1 MRSVQISQ
9 EEMEEQR
16 VARFEELV
24 TWDVQRNPD
33 VPLDVLDLLYAREL
47 CMAVAPAGLTG
58 PFANTAPIKDADF
71 SMTWAKCPPRQ
82 GPGLHSHDQTT
93 ETFTCIRGRFRIYWG
108 DDGEHEV
115 VPRRARYVLGPAG
128 CHSWVPERGR
138 DGRNPAGAD
147 HRRRQRHGTTSRWC
161 LSIGSAS
168 ARSVRPRSRGSRARG
183 FASTRAWS
191 KGPIPGPSSGSETP
205 APAGRSLVLA
215 AKPGLP

>member
-1 MRSVQISQ
+1 MRTVQISQ

-58 PFANTAPIKDADF
+58 PFANTAPIRDADF

-115 VPRRARYVLGPAG
+115 VLDELDTCSVPPGVIRGFQNVGETEGILQVLITGG
-128 CHSWVPERGR
+128 VSDMDDITMVPEYRERIRSFGEAAL
-138 DGRNPAGAD
+138 AG
-147 HRRRQRHGTTSRWC
+147 
-161 LSIGSAS
+161 IE
-168 ARSVRPRSRGSRARG
+168 
-183 FASTRAWS
+183 STGLRFD
-191 KGPIPGPSSGSETP
+191 
-205 APAGRSLVLA
+205 AGME
-215 AKPGLP
+215 